1 MKKLLVTLLLA
12 VLAIGEF
19 SCIAQPPRFRMKK
32 NEAKIYTLNVG
43 KVTMDID
50 ANNGA
55 RITSLRYDSIE
66 ILSHIDFPNMYGS
79 TFWTSPQKEWN
90 WPPVHEHDMG
100 IYEVEEQEGGALL
113 MTSPLS
119 EKFPVIIK
127 KHFAVDSADN
137 CIVVTYTIQNASK
150 EVRKVAP
157 WEITRVMAH
166 GTICFDAPV
175 EGITPAGLMN
185 FVSRDGLACYD
196 IDHVE
201 GQNRK
206 INSDGKGWL
215 AFTQDGLTLVKKFQD
230 LDPSQPAP
238 DEAEIQVYVHQGDA
252 YVELE
257 SQGAYTT
264 LQPGESLEWPVRW
277 YLMPASEFV
286 PKK

>member
-1 MKKLLVTLLLA
+1 MKKLFVTLLLTA
-12 VLAIGEF
+12 LAIGMTT
-19 SCIAQPPRFRMKK
+19 AQPPRFRMKK
-32 NEAKIYTLNVG
+32 NEAKIYTLHVG

-55 RITSLRYDSIE
+55 RITSLRHDTTE
-66 ILSHIDFPNMYGS
+66 VLSHIDFPNMYGS

-100 IYEVEEQEGGALL
+100 MYTVEEQADGALL

-127 KHFAVDSADN
+127 KRFEVDAADH
-137 CIVVTYTIQNASK
+137 CIVVTYTIQNAGTAD
-150 EVRKVAP
+150 RKVAP
-157 WEITRVMAH
+157 WEITRVLAN
-166 GTICFDAPV
+166 GTIFFDAPV
-175 EGITPAGLMN
+175 AGITPAGLMP
-185 FVSRDGLACYD
+185 FVEKDGLATYD

-215 AFTQDGLTLVKKFQD
+215 AFRQNGLVLMKKFQD

-238 DEAEIQVYVHQGDA
+238 DEAEIQVYVHQGNA

-257 SQGAYTT
+257 SQGAYTN
-264 LQPGESLEWPVRW
+264 LKPGESLEWPVRW
-277 YLMPASEFV
+277 YLMPETEFAR
-286 PKK
+286 

>member
-1 MKKLLVTLLLA
+1 MKKFFVLFSLVA
-12 VLAIGEF
+12 FAIGL
-19 SCIAQPPRFRMKK
+19 CTAQPPRFRMKK
-32 NEAKIYTLNVG
+32 NEAKIYTLTVG
-43 KVTMDID
+43 KITMDID

-55 RITSLRYDSIE
+55 RITSLRHDTTE
-66 ILSHIDFPNMYGS
+66 VLSHIDFPNMYGS

-100 IYEVEEQEGGALL
+100 MYTVEEQEGGAIL

-127 KHFAVDSADN
+127 KKFEVDAADN
-137 CIVVTYTIQNASK
+137 CIVVTYTIQNAGT
-150 EVRKVAP
+150 EPRKVAP
-157 WEITRVMAH
+157 WEITRVLAN
-166 GTICFDAPV
+166 GTVFFDAPV

-185 FVSRDGLACYD
+185 FVQKDNLACYD

-215 AFTQDGLTLVKKFQD
+215 AFTQNGLTLVKKFQD

-238 DEAEIQVYVHQGDA
+238 DEAEIQVYVHQGNA

-257 SQGAYTT
+257 SQGAYTN
-264 LQPGESLEWPVRW
+264 LAPGESLEWPVRW
-277 YLMPASEFV
+277 YLMPEGEF
-286 PKK
+286 KK